1 VTVTSLNA
9 TFAIGKLLSAASL
22 ATVADILLAS
32 MSYAADTTYE
42 RLANPE
48 PQNWLMHHHDYSG
61 QRFSSLRAIN
71 RENVKGLR
79 LKFAIAL
86 GGTSKDDS
94 IEATPLVEDG
104 FMYVVDS
111 SGIVSKI
118 DVRTGGSGLVL
129 WKMDPAQGKP
139 DRNRGVALWKNF
151 VISVTGY
158 DGRVIATDKDNG
170 RVVWDKDL
178 LTSDEVG
185 LTELSAAPLAIRDA
199 ILVPSSG
206 GDHGTRS
213 WLAALDPQTGNVLWK
228 TYSVPAPGEP
238 GSETWKDNHGAW
250 RTGGGAFYGTGT
262 YDPATNLTYWGSGNP
277 VPGFDPSYRPGDNL
291 YTNSAIAF
299 DAATGKIK
307 WFHQYTPN
315 DSHDYDETGSH
326 VLIDSRMNGEDRKIL
341 FHAARNGFGYIFDR
355 INGQFLKSVQTVRQM
370 TWTKGIDPKTGR
382 PVDYDPAKDVQVYA
396 APANAMQDNVV
407 RRVCPTI
414 AGGTNFWPSSFSRS
428 RGLIYVSTQEG
439 CSQLTPDS
447 SAHVIGRFTGGTAGE
462 SGPVTGSLLAIDPTA
477 GEIKS
482 RLDLPYPD
490 AAGTLTTA
498 GGLVVTAMI
507 DGTVLIADDGT
518 LEELWRINVGSG
530 FNAAPITYA
539 VNGTQYI
546 AIASGLCCDGRGAPL
561 PRNSRGQVARTPELR
576 LQGNA
581 TMVWVFGL

>member
-1 VTVTSLNA
+1 MAETSLNA
-9 TFAIGKLLSAASL
+9 IGKLPGAASL
-22 ATVADILLAS
+22 ATITGILLGGI
-32 MSYAADTTYE
+32 SYAADTTYE

-71 RENVKGLR
+71 RENVKDLR

-118 DVRTGGSGLVL
+118 DVRTGGSGSIL

-139 DRNRGVALWKNF
+139 DRNRGVALWNDL

-158 DGRVIATDKDNG
+158 DGRVIATDKENG
-170 RVVWDKDL
+170 RVVWDKNL
-178 LTSDEVG
+178 LMPDEVG
-185 LTELSAAPLAIRDA
+185 LTELSAAPLALRNA

-238 GSETWKDNHGAW
+238 GSETWKDNRSAW

-291 YTNSAIAF
+291 YTNSAIAL
-299 DAATGKIK
+299 DAATGRIK

-326 VLIDSRMNGEDRKIL
+326 VLIDAKVNDEDRKIL
-341 FHAARNGFGYIFDR
+341 FHAARNGFGYTFDR
-355 INGQFLKSVQTVRQM
+355 INGQFLKAVQTVRQV

-396 APANAMQDNVV
+396 APDNAMQDNVV
-407 RRVCPTI
+407 RRICPTI

-428 RGLIYVSTQEG
+428 SGLIYVSTQEG
-439 CSQLTPDS
+439 CNRLTPDS

-477 GEIKS
+477 GEVKR

-498 GGLVVTAMI
+498 GGLAVTAMI
-507 DGTVLIADDGT
+507 DGTVLIADDRT

-539 VNGTQYI
+539 VNGAQYI

-561 PRNSRGQVARTPELR
+561 PRNSRGRVARTPELR

-581 TMVWVFGL
+581 TVVWVFGL

>member
-1 VTVTSLNA
+1 
-9 TFAIGKLLSAASL
+9 
-22 ATVADILLAS
+22 VAHWRW
-32 MSYAADTTYE
+32 
-42 RLANPE
+42 RL
-48 PQNWLMHHHDYSG
+48 
-61 QRFSSLRAIN
+61 
-71 RENVKGLR
+71 
-79 LKFAIAL
+79 
-86 GGTSKDDS
+86 
-94 IEATPLVEDG
+94 
-104 FMYVVDS
+104 
-111 SGIVSKI
+111 
-118 DVRTGGSGLVL
+118 
-129 WKMDPAQGKP
+129 
-139 DRNRGVALWKNF
+139 
-151 VISVTGY
+151 
-158 DGRVIATDKDNG
+158 
-170 RVVWDKDL
+170 
-178 LTSDEVG
+178 
-185 LTELSAAPLAIRDA
+185 
-199 ILVPSSG
+199 
-206 GDHGTRS
+206 
-213 WLAALDPQTGNVLWK
+213 
-228 TYSVPAPGEP
+228 
-238 GSETWKDNHGAW
+238 
-250 RTGGGAFYGTGT
+250 YGTGT